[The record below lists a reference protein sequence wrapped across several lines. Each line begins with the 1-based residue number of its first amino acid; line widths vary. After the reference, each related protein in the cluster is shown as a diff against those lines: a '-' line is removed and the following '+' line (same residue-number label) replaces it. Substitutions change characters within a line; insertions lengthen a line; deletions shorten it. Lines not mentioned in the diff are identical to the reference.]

1 MTVRFLGSD
10 IPPPPPLP
18 PRAFAQ
24 KDICMKHCLHLLCAQ
39 AVWGSIGLNHL
50 SKDSIV
56 REKNELR
63 YFCYGAWCSFKNWPP
78 DGAAG
83 QSAEYKQNCVN
94 FIEYFHKNN
103 QWKVEPMICIL
114 KLLLPNIISGI
125 YFAKWVCTAFKY
137 ILIHSFSMY
146 SGYKLKFDHNKLG
159 FLEVIA
165 GSDQTH
171 FNPPSSNYH
180 RESSPG
186 LPLLTYQYLLSF
198 WIELNWGPIHS
209 QVWRPNLNV
218 VVYAIGPETN
228 FTLETDGKCV
238 QKTNENSFKSPIFT
252 IWTNQM

>member
-1 MTVRFLGSD
+1 MCVFVSYFFVFIWLYDFLGSD
-10 IPPPPPLP
+10 IPPP
-18 PRAFAQ
+18 RALAR

-103 QWKVEPMICIL
+103 QWKVEPKICIL
-114 KLLLPNIISGI
+114 KLLLPNMIWCI

-137 ILIHSFSMY
+137 ILIHSFSVYEGQFDY
-146 SGYKLKFDHNKLG
+146 STIQYKG
-159 FLEVIA
+159 
-165 GSDQTH
+165 
-171 FNPPSSNYH
+171 
-180 RESSPG
+180 
-186 LPLLTYQYLLSF
+186 
-198 WIELNWGPIHS
+198 WIL
-209 QVWRPNLNV
+209 
-218 VVYAIGPETN
+218 
-228 FTLETDGKCV
+228 
-238 QKTNENSFKSPIFT
+238 
-252 IWTNQM
+252 